1 MLRDAIKQLPT
12 FAARTY
18 KGGAVMREFLG
29 EQNAK
34 DNFYPEDWI
43 SSFVTAKNK
52 VYVENEGIT
61 RVEYNGEIRLITDVV
76 GVEDFG
82 QGRLNSSVLI
92 KLLDSAQRL
101 GIQVHPTTE
110 FARDVFNSSF
120 GKTECWYILGKRSE
134 DASVYLGF
142 KEHVTRQLWAELF
155 QKQDIEGMLSCLH
168 NINVTPGDVILVT
181 GGTPHAIGE
190 GCFMVEIQEPSDY
203 TMRVEKVT
211 VDGEVLTPKQIH
223 YGAGEDKLLDC
234 FDYTPRTLDEVRSE
248 FVLTPTR
255 GQNGQLH
262 LVKYSDTECFALSL
276 VDGCDFGEIC
286 PSFVTVIVLEDGG
299 EMLCNS
305 KEYPLKRGEKYFVP
319 ANIEYKLKDAK
330 ALLCYPGVKG
340 IKK

>member
-1 MLRDAIKQLPT
+1 MLFDALKQLPT
-12 FAARTY
+12 FATRTY
-18 KGGAVMREFLG
+18 RGGKVMREFLG
-29 EQNAK
+29 EENPQ

-43 SSFVTAKNK
+43 SSFVTAKNRI
-52 VYVENEGIT
+52 YVENEGIT
-61 RVEYNGEIRLITDVV
+61 RVEYNGQIRLITDVV
-76 GVEDFG
+76 SVEDFG
-82 QGRLNSSVLI
+82 QGRDNSGVLI

-110 FARDVFNSSF
+110 FAMDVFNSSF

-142 KEHVTRQLWAELF
+142 KEYVTKELWADLF
-155 QKQDIEGMLSCLH
+155 QKQDVEGMLNCLH
-168 NINVTPGDVILVT
+168 KINVAPGDVILVT

-234 FDYTPRTLDEVRSE
+234 FDYTPRTLDEVKAE
-248 FVLTPTR
+248 FVLTPTK
-255 GQNGQLH
+255 GKNGEFN

-276 VDGCDFGEIC
+276 VDRSDFNEVC
-286 PSFVTVIVLEDGG
+286 QSFVTVIVLEDGG

-305 KEYPLKRGEKYFVP
+305 KNYSLKRGDKYFIP
-319 ANIEYKLKDAK
+319 ANVGYELKDAR

-340 IKK
+340 IRK